1 MPWLDKCRAVIH
13 GYLCG
18 QAGAGAILK
27 ALMGDINPSGKLAES
42 YPVKYED
49 VPSTPYFA
57 YLAQSAKSLL
67 FYTGSLWIG
76 PDGELLPEDD
86 EAGLKA
92 YRDNQDI
99 IYDLLYGEGY
109 IADQINRIP

>member
-1 MPWLDKCRAVIH
+1 MLSTDYMLWTNFDAEAGRQDTSCTVLGGELLRRA
-13 GYLCG
+13 G
-18 QAGAGAILK
+18 
-27 ALMGDINPSGKLAES
+27 
-42 YPVKYED
+42 